1 MENKTQSLVTKI
13 VTYTIVFLGVL
24 FTIWV
29 MGDDNPAEMS
39 YEQQKQWAIVEAKDQ
54 GLSSQMT
61 AVELNSHL
69 SQRTTEIAE
78 EKQMTLWSDVSVLI
92 NFSNA
97 IIIIASLLI
106 LGFFIYLAVVDSKK
120 AIKALIGLGIFSVF
134 ILIVYLFSSN
144 VSDQELQDYNSKL
157 LSINVVKSDIVMAKM
172 AISSTLILISVATI
186 GWVGSPLFKY
196 FRK

>member
-1 MENKTQSLVTKI
+1 
-13 VTYTIVFLGVL
+13 
-24 FTIWV
+24 
-29 MGDDNPAEMS
+29 
-39 YEQQKQWAIVEAKDQ
+39 
-54 GLSSQMT
+54 
-61 AVELNSHL
+61 
-69 SQRTTEIAE
+69 
-78 EKQMTLWSDVSVLI
+78 
-92 NFSNA
+92 
-97 IIIIASLLI
+97 